1 MGEIKDTKR
10 VGEGGNGVRVDA
22 GVRTINL
29 MDWFGVF
36 FSLPV
41 KETQSSITIELKQIV
56 INDAQES
63 LASASGQTILMT
75 GSQQAVSNVFN
86 KRVYAIKPN

>member
-1 MGEIKDTKR
+1 M
-10 VGEGGNGVRVDA
+10 
-22 GVRTINL
+22 
-29 MDWFGVF
+29 F